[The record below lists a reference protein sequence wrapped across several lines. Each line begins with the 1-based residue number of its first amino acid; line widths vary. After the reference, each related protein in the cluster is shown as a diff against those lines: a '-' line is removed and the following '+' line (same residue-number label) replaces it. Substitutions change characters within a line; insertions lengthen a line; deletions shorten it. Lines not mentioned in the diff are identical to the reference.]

1 MKPRESSSINVTK
14 LSQDEEELKQ
24 QTGKNSVIE
33 EVSTSQADPRAS
45 KTEEPPAI
53 EIKKEKS
60 DQRERSPE
68 LKDKLETNPEAVAAS
83 EDLSGKSLKPT
94 P

>member
-1 MKPRESSSINVTK
+1 MTK
-14 LSQDEEELKQ
+14 LSQEEEELKQ
-24 QTGKNSVIE
+24 NTGKNSVIE
-33 EVSTSQADPRAS
+33 EVSTSQADARAS
-45 KTEEPPAI
+45 KTEAPPAI
-53 EIKKEKS
+53 EVKKEKS

-68 LKDKLETNPEAVAAS
+68 LKDKQETKPAAVAAS